1 MNVLYRKALAKIPSE
16 AVLEAYRAG
25 RLDALLRGEVQP
37 EPESSTTGDLR
48 REDLVGMSP
57 EEIAEAYR
65 AGRLDAFLRGERQP
79 EPPKV
84 DPTTGDTTGN
94 LYREDLVGMSP
105 EEIVEAKRAGR
116 LDAILRGERRPE
128 PESESEQS
136 ATGDP
141 GRLDQWPPPGTPL
154 PERR

>member
-1 MNVLYRKALAKIPSE
+1 VAGVNSLYREALAKMTAEEI
-16 AVLEAYRAG
+16 VEAYRAG
-25 RLDALLRGEVQP
+25 RLDAVLH
-37 EPESSTTGDLR
+37 
-48 REDLVGMSP
+48 
-57 EEIAEAYR
+57 
-65 AGRLDAFLRGERQP
+65 GERRP
-79 EPPKV
+79 EPPRA
-84 DPTTGDTTGN
+84 DPTTGDTTGS

-105 EEIVEAKRAGR
+105 EAIVEAKRAGR
-116 LDAILRGERRPE
+116 LDAALRGERRPE

>member
-1 MNVLYRKALAKIPSE
+1 MSDLY
-16 AVLEAYRAG
+16 
-25 RLDALLRGEVQP
+25 
-37 EPESSTTGDLR
+37 
-48 REDLVGMSP
+48 REDLVGMEP
-57 EEIAEAYR
+57 EAIVEAYR
-65 AGRLDAFLRGERQP
+65 DGRLNAALRGERRP
-79 EPPKV
+79 ELESPKA
-84 DPTTGDTTGN
+84 DPVTGGATGN

-141 GRLDQWPPPGTPL
+141 GRPRRVLL
-154 PERR
+154 PYSSLERGRL